1 MGQGDP
7 QHSMGQGDQIH
18 RYGTVRSANTG
29 SQVPA
34 PNGYCVSHDS
44 ELSPSVTKRPSDP
57 RRRAARYDI
66 MGDLPSRLGLVTR
79 SSTTPQVSCWH
90 RGLCGGP
97 DYLAPIRPGG
107 LVTPDGDGSP
117 LA

>member
-1 MGQGDP
+1 M
-7 QHSMGQGDQIH
+7 SQGDQIH

-34 PNGYCVSHDS
+34 PNGYCVLHDS
-44 ELSPSVTKRPSDP
+44 ELSPSVTKRPSGP

-66 MGDLPSRLGLVTR
+66 IGDLPSRFGAGDTFVDGTH
-79 SSTTPQVSCWH
+79 VSCW
-90 RGLCGGP
+90 RCGLCGGP
-97 DYLAPIRPGG
+97 DCAAPIRPSG

-117 LA
+117 LAW